1 MSFIVLFSLT
11 VSSVLA
17 QCNLP
22 SVLVDDF
29 ARSRRMFFDGANRQ
43 VNLLNA
49 DYGTDDPKT
58 TMTVDTQAKTM
69 TVVPGTND
77 AFFFAKY
84 VSYSS
89 KDTQ

>member
-1 MSFIVLFSLT
+1 MAT
-11 VSSVLA
+11 GALA
-17 QCNLP
+17 QCSLP
-22 SVLVDDF
+22 NVLVDDF
-29 ARSRRMFFDGANRQ
+29 AQSKRLFFDGANRQ

-49 DYGTDDPKT
+49 DYGTDDAKT

-84 VSYSS
+84 VSFLCLA
-89 KDTQ
+89 TPNQVAQ